1 MSRAV
6 HRPKTREELEQ
17 FSLEQLDAEIAY
29 LEMRAKHAGGVVLKA
44 FRKQLATVNRVRDR
58 RFG

>member
-6 HRPKTREELEQ
+6 HRPKTREELER
-17 FSLEQLDAEIAY
+17 FSLEELNAEIAY
-29 LEMRAKHAGGVVLKA
+29 LEMRAKHAAGVVLKA
-44 FRKQLATVNRVRDR
+44 FRKQLGAATRVRDR